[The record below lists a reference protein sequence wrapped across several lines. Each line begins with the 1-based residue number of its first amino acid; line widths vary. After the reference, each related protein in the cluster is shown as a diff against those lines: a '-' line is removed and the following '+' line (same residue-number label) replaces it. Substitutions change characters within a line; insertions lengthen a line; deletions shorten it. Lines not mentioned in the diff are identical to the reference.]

1 MATSNL
7 ELFKAILERGFSRG
21 DLAVADE
28 ICAEIFLEHEYLART
43 DVSGS
48 AILKA
53 QIEEARNAIA
63 NLKLTIEAT
72 VETSDTVWAR
82 TRATG
87 SDPRSGKPVA
97 IDVFDVCRFKNGKL
111 VEHWGVPDRF
121 ALLHQTGALPRPFPG
136 PKPRSATDRQ
146 IEKLAERIAK
156 GSASA
161 EEIVHELRELL
172 FAFDGA
178 YYQEKIRNALDLAN
192 KYFTPSRSGQL
203 GSSEAVRSNLLEEL
217 GSAANEAK
225 ELEGR

>member
-7 ELFKAILERGFSRG
+7 ELFRAIVERGFSRG
-21 DLAVADE
+21 ELAIADE
-28 ICAEIFLEHEYLART
+28 LCADKFVEHEYLARN
-43 DVSGS
+43 DVPGP

-63 NLKLTIEAT
+63 NLKLTIEAA

-97 IDVFDVCRFKNGKL
+97 IDVFDICRFKNGKV

-121 ALLHQTGALPRPFPG
+121 ALLHQTGALTRPFSG
-136 PKPRSATDRQ
+136 SKPRSATDGQ
-146 IEKLAERIAK
+146 IEKLAQRIAK
-156 GSASA
+156 ESASA
-161 EEIVHELRELL
+161 DDIVHELRELL

-192 KYFTPSRSGQL
+192 KYFAPSRAGQA
-203 GSSEAVRSNLLEEL
+203 GSSDAVRSKLLEEL
-217 GSAANEAK
+217 ESAAQEAK
-225 ELEGR
+225 ELEGG